1 MSKAALASLVAEEFD
16 LSKSQAGRIV
26 DKVFDGITSSLV
38 SQGSFSYVGFGRL
51 QVVDRAPRKGRNPS
65 TGEPLQIGA
74 RRVVKF
80 SAGESLKRQINVT
93 QKKKGK

>member
-1 MSKAALASLVAEEFD
+1 MSKAALASLIAEEFD
-16 LSKSQAGRIV
+16 MSKSQADRIV
-26 DKVFDGITSSLV
+26 AKVFDGITSSLV

-51 QVVDRAPRKGRNPS
+51 QVVERAPRPGRNPS

-80 SAGESLKRQINVT
+80 SAGENLKRQINVPP
-93 QKKKGK
+93 KKKVK

>member
-16 LSKSQAGRIV
+16 LSKSQADKIV
-26 DKVFDGITSSLV
+26 AKVFDGITSSLV

-51 QVVDRAPRKGRNPS
+51 QVIDRAPRKGRNPS
-65 TGEPLQIGA
+65 TGEPLQIEA

-80 SAGESLKRQINVT
+80 SAGENLKRQINVAP
-93 QKKKGK
+93 KKKAK